1 MVELEVEVTGETATV
16 AINEGNEVTYE
27 PTTGSFEVP
36 KTNTEPIM
44 VELEV
49 QGQPTTVTLEAGN
62 EVTIDAETGTFT
74 TPPDNPTPVVVLVG
88 EEEITVDPGEAA
100 KFVDIDIRPG
110 SDDNLINLGSNGN
123 IPVAIFS
130 TDTFDATTVDPL
142 TVTLADAQVRVKGKG
157 VAQASQED
165 VNGDGLTDLLVHVD
179 TEGLQLT
186 VGATSTTLEGFTFG
200 GQLIKGS
207 DVVTVV
213 P

>member
-16 AINEGNEVTYE
+16 AINEGNEVAYE

-88 EEEITVDPGEAA
+88 EEEITVEPGEAA
-100 KFVDIDIRPG
+100 KFVDIRPG
-110 SDDNLINLGSNGN
+110 SDDTTINLGSNGN

-130 TDTFDATTVDPL
+130 TDTFDATTVDLL
-142 TVTLADAQVRVKGKG
+142 TVTLADAQV
-157 VAQASQED
+157 
-165 VNGDGLTDLLVHVD
+165 
-179 TEGLQLT
+179 
-186 VGATSTTLEGFTFG
+186 
-200 GQLIKGS
+200 
-207 DVVTVV
+207 
-213 P
+213 